1 MFLQVIWN
9 PNLKQTSL
17 LVSPI
22 DSNEDFPVIVSFLL
36 KEDISTAFI
45 QNFIGNDDLQFLY
58 IDDTYLWLENF
69 HLTKNILAF
78 FNVIDFIDLTQED
91 INYFNQFILK
101 NKLSLDDYDN
111 LGYQSPVKTIP
122 RDLST
127 KPAFMSA
134 FLDVGDFSKRLL
146 RTTFDFEHHKILIT
160 INKRVVSAQHFFNH
174 LNSDRDRLR
183 IKESLAFPF
192 DKKSELIEFISSL
205 DIYSEDEFVS
215 IEKEPSEEIQEET
228 LEIEVVENEQIS
240 SNNPLILDS
249 LEKTLT
255 KTDTLP
261 LVLNSFLIAAS
272 IIKEEVNTPEEVIKE
287 DKRQEVLEDFSQNN
301 FDDFFATER
310 NIEDFH
316 PPTETYS
323 EGYDNSVY
331 VEQPE
336 ENIPVIDNEVI
347 DELTEDFLVE
357 IETNLEKHEQSIKNN
372 VLINTSEELEEH
384 EDISDSPSISVDE
397 LVDSINDIFE
407 EPALVLELID
417 IIELPLILFLA
428 EEKEIKENKNSD
440 DFLDNYFV
448 NNNVNEEINQF
459 SAEDVLTVVNTEV
472 SIFENTVSDKKKKS
486 GKSKKDKR
494 SQNAISDIVEE
505 TNVEHSPIDLKNDIS
520 KELIHIDNNEQI
532 TQEIVEY
539 ESLPIEPIVSVLE
552 KIEIIRLPVYSIIS
566 SIEIKKPLLIHS
578 IENLLIIE
586 FLLSVDLIDDSFVLE
601 ESSDPNFNF
610 FEESKKKLVDLA
622 MTGDLDGI
630 EELYRNYP
638 EFEKPLL
645 NFNYEGDNPLCIASF
660 YENIDLIKQLIDYGW
675 NPNYFDSNLNNALII
690 AAAEGHKHIV
700 RYLLTQ
706 EVQINFQNKIGY
718 TALHFAVNDCN
729 HRIVKLLLEAG
740 ADVEI
745 SDNDRNTPLSIAAF
759 KGDINSTK
767 LLLQTRINVHTKNKK
782 GYDARSIALIAK
794 NHAVAKL
801 IEDKI
806 VSEKHNHSLPPIIE
820 KNV

>member
-17 LVSPI
+17 FVSPI
-22 DSNEDFPVIVSFLL
+22 DSNEDFPVIISFLL

-78 FNVIDFIDLTQED
+78 LNAIDFIEFTQKELD
-91 INYFNQFILK
+91 YFNQFILK
-101 NKLSLDDYDN
+101 NKLSINDYDN

-127 KPAFMSA
+127 KPKFMSA
-134 FLDVGDFSKRLL
+134 FLDIGDFSKRLL
-146 RTTFDFEHHKILIT
+146 RTTFDFENHKILIT
-160 INKRVVSAQHFFNH
+160 INKRIVSAQHFFNH

-205 DIYSEDEFVS
+205 EIYSEEEFLATG
-215 IEKEPSEEIQEET
+215 EEFSEEFQEEP
-228 LEIEVVENEQIS
+228 LEMEDIESEHAFPKNH
-240 SNNPLILDS
+240 LIIDS
-249 LEKTLT
+249 LT
-255 KTDTLP
+255 KTDTLH
-261 LVLNSFLIAAS
+261 LVLNSFLTSVS
-272 IIKEEVNTPEEVIKE
+272 ITKEEVIKE
-287 DKRQEVLEDFSQNN
+287 DKRKDVLEDFTQNN
-301 FDDFFATER
+301 FDDFFVTER
-310 NIEDFH
+310 NIEDF
-316 PPTETYS
+316 PTPTESYTDS
-323 EGYDNSVY
+323 YDNSVY
-331 VEQPE
+331 IEQPE
-336 ENIPVIDNEVI
+336 YSKPVIDNDVI
-347 DELTEDFLVE
+347 DELTDDFLVE
-357 IETNLEKHEQSIKNN
+357 IETNLEKHEQSIKNSI
-372 VLINTSEELEEH
+372 LIEPSEELEDDEN
-384 EDISDSPSISVDE
+384 ISDSPSISVDE

-407 EPALVLELID
+407 EPISVLELID
-417 IIELPLILFLA
+417 IIELPLILFLSEA
-428 EEKEIKENKNSD
+428 KENKNND

-448 NNNVNEEINQF
+448 DNNVNEEINQF
-459 SAEDVLTVVNTEV
+459 SAEDILTVVNTEV

-486 GKSKKDKR
+486 SKNKKDKR
-494 SQNAISDIVEE
+494 SQNSNKDIVEE
-505 TNVEHSPIDLKNDIS
+505 THIVQSPTIEVINDIT
-520 KELIHIDNNEQI
+520 DNVISNETNEEE
-532 TQEIVEY
+532 TQEIIIHDSIPTE
-539 ESLPIEPIVSVLE
+539 PIIEPSLE
-552 KIEIIRLPVYSIIS
+552 KVEVISLPVYSIIS
-566 SIEIKKPLLIHS
+566 YLEIKKPLLIHS
-578 IENLLIIE
+578 IENLLLID
-586 FLLSVDLIDDSFVLE
+586 FLLSVNLIEESLVLE
-601 ESSDPNFNF
+601 ESFNSNFNF
-610 FEESKKKLVDLA
+610 FEENKKKLIDLS
-622 MTGDLDGI
+622 MSGDLDGI
-630 EELYRNYP
+630 DELYKHYP

-660 YENIDLIKQLIDYGW
+660 YENIDLIKKLIEYGW

-794 NHAVAKL
+794 NHAIAKL